1 VTVVARFEVTHT
13 RFLDP
18 QGVETQ
24 SLPGFAR
31 DPRAL
36 IPLYRNMVLTR
47 TYDARAVA
55 LQRTGQLGTFASS
68 LGQEAIGTGAACAM
82 RPEDVLLP
90 SYREAS
96 AQLLRGVR
104 MAELLRYWSGDE
116 AGMDFRGPREDF
128 PICVPIATQICH
140 AVGVAAAF
148 QIRSQ
153 PRVAV
158 CAFGD
163 GASSKG
169 DFYEAINLAGVWKL
183 PVVFVCADNQYA
195 ISVPRPRQS
204 AAATLAQKAIA
215 AGFEGL
221 QVDGNDVIAVRHAA
235 EQAIARAREGGG
247 PTLIE
252 ALTYRLTD
260 HTTADD
266 AKRYRSEQEVSEHW
280 PLEPLGR
287 LRAWLVARGAWSK
300 EDEEALILD
309 CSKAVQAAVDE
320 YLALPPPP
328 PGAMFDHLYA
338 ALPTPLAPQRDEAL
352 RFAAARRASGD
363 FGRG

>member
-1 VTVVARFEVTHT
+1 MTVVARFEVTHT
-13 RFLDP
+13 RFLD
-18 QGVETQ
+18 QHGAETQ
-24 SLPGFAR
+24 PLPDFAQE
-31 DPRAL
+31 PRAL
-36 IPLYRNMVLTR
+36 VPLYRNMVLTR

-68 LGQEAIGTGAACAM
+68 LGQEAIGTGIAAAM
-82 RPEDVLLP
+82 HPEDVLLP

-96 AQLLRGVR
+96 AQLARGVR

-116 AGMDFRGPREDF
+116 AGMDFSGPRQDF

-140 AVGVAAAF
+140 AVGVATAF
-148 QIRSQ
+148 HVRGQ

-169 DFYEAINLAGVWKL
+169 DFYEAINVAGVWRL
-183 PVVFVCADNQYA
+183 PMVFVCVDNHYA

-204 AAATLAQKAIA
+204 AAETLAQKAIA

-235 EQAIARAREGGG
+235 ERAITRARDGGG

-252 ALTYRLTD
+252 ALTYRLAD

-266 AKRYRSEQEVSEHW
+266 ARRYRSEQEVSEHW
-280 PLEPLGR
+280 PLEPLTR
-287 LRAWLVARGAWSK
+287 LRAWLVARGAWTK
-300 EDEEALILD
+300 EQEEALILD
-309 CSKAVQAAVDE
+309 CSKEVQAAVDA
-320 YLALPPPP
+320 YLAFPPPSP
-328 PGAMFDHLYA
+328 EAMFEHLYA
-338 ALPTPLAPQRDEAL
+338 ALPPPLAAQRDEAL
-352 RFAAARRASGD
+352 RFAAARRARMESGH
-363 FGRG
+363 G

>member
-1 VTVVARFEVTHT
+1 VTLVACFEVTHT
-13 RFLDP
+13 RFLDHH
-18 QGVETQ
+18 GAETQ
-24 SLPGFAR
+24 ALPAFAQ

-36 IPLYRNMVLTR
+36 VPLYRNMVLTR

-68 LGQEAIGTGAACAM
+68 LGQEAIGTGIAAAM
-82 RPEDVLLP
+82 RPDDVLVP

-116 AGMDFRGPREDF
+116 AGMDFRGAREDF

-140 AVGVAAAF
+140 AVGVATAF
-148 QIRSQ
+148 QVRGQ
-153 PRVAV
+153 RRVAV

-169 DFYEAINLAGVWKL
+169 DFYEAINIAGVWRL
-183 PVVFVCADNQYA
+183 PVLFVCADNQYA
-195 ISVPRPRQS
+195 ISLPRACQS
-204 AAATLAQKAIA
+204 AAETLAQKAIA
-215 AGFEGL
+215 AGFDGM

-235 EQAIARAREGGG
+235 EQAVARARDGGG

-266 AKRYRSEQEVSEHW
+266 AKRYRSEQEVSAHW
-280 PLEPLGR
+280 PLEPLTR
-287 LRAWLVARGAWSK
+287 LRNWLVARGAWTK

-309 CSKAVQAAVDE
+309 CSKEVQAAVDE
-320 YLALPPPP
+320 YLAFPPPSP
-328 PGAMFDHLYA
+328 EAMFDHLYA
-338 ALPTPLAPQRDEAL
+338 ELPAPLARQRDEAL
-352 RFAAARRASGD
+352 RFAAARRVQKEPGH
-363 FGRG
+363 G

>member
-1 VTVVARFEVTHT
+1 MSVVARFEVTHT
-13 RFLDP
+13 RFLDRH
-18 QGVETQ
+18 GAETQ
-24 SLPGFAR
+24 PLPAFAQ

-36 IPLYRNMVLTR
+36 VPLYRNMVLTR
-47 TYDARAVA
+47 SYDARAVA

-68 LGQEAIGTGAACAM
+68 LGQEAVGTGIASAM
-82 RPEDVLLP
+82 RPEDVLVP
-90 SYREAS
+90 SYREAG

-116 AGMDFRGPREDF
+116 AGSDYQGPREDF

-140 AVGVAAAF
+140 AVGIATAF
-148 QIRSQ
+148 HIRGQ

-169 DFYEAINLAGVWKL
+169 DFYESVNLAGVWKL

-195 ISVPRPRQS
+195 ISVPRSRQS
-204 AAATLAQKAIA
+204 AAETLAQKAVA

-247 PTLIE
+247 PTLVE
-252 ALTYRLTD
+252 AVTYRLTD

-280 PLEPLGR
+280 PLEPLSR
-287 LRAWLVARGAWSK
+287 LRAWLVARGAWNK
-300 EDEEALILD
+300 EDEEALILE
-309 CSKAVQAAVDE
+309 CSKQVQAAVDE
-320 YLALPPPP
+320 YLAFPPPP
-328 PGAMFDHLYA
+328 PEAMFDRLHA
-338 ALPTPLAPQRDEAL
+338 ALPAPLAPQRDEAL
-352 RFAAARRASGD
+352 RFAAARRAEKGP
-363 FGRG
+363 GHG

>member
-1 VTVVARFEVTHT
+1 MSVVARFEVTHT

-18 QGVETQ
+18 HGAETQ
-24 SLPGFAR
+24 PLPDFTR

-36 IPLYRNMVLTR
+36 VPLYRNMVLTR
-47 TYDARAVA
+47 SYDARAVA

-68 LGQEAIGTGAACAM
+68 LGQEAIGTGIAAAM

-90 SYREAS
+90 SYREAG

-104 MAELLRYWSGDE
+104 MTELLRFWSGDE
-116 AGMDFRGPREDF
+116 AGMDFRSPRGDF
-128 PICVPIATQICH
+128 PVCVPIATQACH
-140 AVGVAAAF
+140 AVGVATAF
-148 QIRSQ
+148 QVRGQ

-163 GASSKG
+163 GATSKG
-169 DFYEAINLAGVWKL
+169 DFYEAINLAGVWRL

-204 AAATLAQKAIA
+204 AAQTLAQKAIA

-221 QVDGNDVIAVRHAA
+221 QVDGNDVIAMRHAA
-235 EQAIARAREGGG
+235 ERAIARARAGGG

-287 LRAWLVARGAWSK
+287 LRTWLVARGAWTK
-300 EDEEALILD
+300 EDEEALIVD
-309 CSKAVQAAVDE
+309 CSKEVQAAVDE
-320 YLALPPPP
+320 YLAFPPPP
-328 PGAMFDHLYA
+328 PGAMFEHLYA
-338 ALPTPLAPQRDEAL
+338 ALPAPLASQRDEAL
-352 RFAAARRASGD
+352 RFAAARRQEPGH
-363 FGRG
+363 G

>member
-1 VTVVARFEVTHT
+1 MPVVAHFEVTHT

-18 QGVETQ
+18 HGAETQ
-24 SLPGFAR
+24 PLPAFAR

-47 TYDARAVA
+47 SYDARAVA
-55 LQRTGQLGTFASS
+55 LQRTGQLGTVASS
-68 LGQEAIGTGAACAM
+68 LGQEAVGTGIAAAM
-82 RPEDVLLP
+82 RPEDVLVP
-90 SYREAS
+90 SYREAG

-104 MAELLRYWSGDE
+104 MVELLRYWAGDE
-116 AGMDFRGPREDF
+116 AGSDFRGPREDF
-128 PICVPIATQICH
+128 PICVPIATQVCH

-148 QIRSQ
+148 HLRGQARA
-153 PRVAV
+153 VV

-169 DFYEAINLAGVWKL
+169 DFYEAINLAGVWRL

-195 ISVPRPRQS
+195 ISVPRSRQS
-204 AAATLAQKAIA
+204 GAETLAQKAIA

-235 EQAIARAREGGG
+235 EQALERARGGGG

-252 ALTYRLTD
+252 AVTYRLTD

-280 PLEPLGR
+280 ACEPLSR
-287 LRAWLVARGAWSK
+287 LRAWLVAKGVWGK
-300 EDEEALILD
+300 EDEEALILE
-309 CSKAVQAAVDE
+309 CSQEVQAAADE

-328 PGAMFDHLYA
+328 PEAMFDRLYA
-338 ALPTPLAPQRDEAL
+338 TLPASMAPQRGEAL
-352 RFAAARRASGD
+352 RFAAARRAEKGP
-363 FGRG
+363 GHG